1 MVNSLAQVKKEMGEN
16 EVMDLLSATTIDNL
30 RLSLIVDK
38 LLKEKEPAAMS
49 GNEEELRKKNVELQA
64 SNFQL
69 TMSNIKLVKESGKS
83 LED

>member
-1 MVNSLAQVKKEMGEN
+1 VG
-16 EVMDLLSATTIDNL
+16 IDNL

-83 LED
+83 LEDQ